1 MFSALKKL
9 VGTEPGQLGNKNIPA
24 GLQSMNQSLQRRFAK
39 GVQYNM
45 KIIIRGDRNTGKSAL
60 WHRLQG
66 KKFLEEYI
74 PTQEIQVSSIHWNYK
89 RMLQAVVKFS
99 QTVDS
104 KLPDLLQFSY
114 YQRHFSDCRLC
125 FFPS

>member
-89 RMLQAVVKFS
+89 SKKTLCVFPQILKNAYC
-99 QTVDS
+99 TVGV
-104 KLPDLLQFSY
+104 L
-114 YQRHFSDCRLC
+114 
-125 FFPS
+125 

>member
-89 RMLQAVVKFS
+89 
-99 QTVDS
+99 S
-104 KLPDLLQFSY
+104 KKMPCVCV
-114 YQRHFSDCRLC
+114 RATH
-125 FFPS
+125 

>member
-9 VGTEPGQLGNKNIPA
+9 VGTEPGQLGNKSIPA

-89 RMLQAVVKFS
+89 TTDDVVKVEVWDV
-99 QTVDS
+99 VDKGKGKKRGEMLKTENEPLEVS
-104 KLPDLLQFSY
+104 AI
-114 YQRHFSDCRLC
+114 
-125 FFPS
+125 